1 MRGFRHTGAACRW
14 QTEAFQVISVD
25 RREFSPHCSARNS
38 VIPHDFLEKEGFAEG
53 RGKWPRTSA

>member
-53 RGKWPRTSA
+53 RG